1 MVSFAPNSLAT
12 IVKPIAATANLPYKH
27 VADASTTNPT
37 TTKALGARFMRSTPV
52 DPARWQAG
60 FKEKTYKSDYGE
72 EITLALVFAAQKVS
86 HADQNIAS
94 MEALRGKWAW
104 MMRL

>member
-1 MVSFAPNSLAT
+1 LIQPDGRRDS
-12 IVKPIAATANLPYKH
+12 
-27 VADASTTNPT
+27 
-37 TTKALGARFMRSTPV
+37 
-52 DPARWQAG
+52 
-60 FKEKTYKSDYGE
+60 KEKTYKSDYGE

-94 MEALRGKWAW
+94 MEALRGRWAW